1 MQEALKGKSRL
12 GTLLPT
18 TAVVNRTQVFSQEIA
33 LVISFEGGTPIF
45 HDGWPLWDMDE
56 KRKHFICS
64 LKTGA
69 IDQGPARS
77 PED

>member
-1 MQEALKGKSRL
+1 MQEALKGKSRP

-18 TAVVNRTQVFSQEIA
+18 IAVVNRTQVFSQEIS
-33 LVISFEGGTPIF
+33 LVISCEGGTPIF
-45 HDGWPLWDMDE
+45 HDGWPLRDMDE

-69 IDQGPARS
+69 IDQGPAQS